1 MVFKIRQKEEITM
14 NTKQNNLHTSE
25 HKQIEALKAKGEI
38 TMKNTIK
45 TNRTVENEAK
55 KAAEAAAKRQAEL
68 DAIQPKDIVGTMDDV
83 ANKVAH
89 TYRDEAGN
97 ARNVTGGAY
106 LQVPSANGGTIAAKT
121 EEELNAIKE
130 RESRGITGDQL
141 LHRTV
146 VINGM
151 SCDCVGATEEE
162 LEADIRAAENYAKAH
177 PNNMLRDTDVAEQL
191 IDADYKK
198 EDLEQVEV
206 NGKTYLISYS
216 EKRVMNL
223 DGTTAVNLEDI
234 PEKLSKASVRT
245 ILVDR
250 LSK

>member
-1 MVFKIRQKEEITM
+1 MLASMTNKH
-14 NTKQNNLHTSE
+14 NNLRESE
-25 HKQIEALKAKGEI
+25 HTEANMAKGEN

-45 TNRTVENEAK
+45 SNRTAELENK
-55 KAAEAAAKRQAEL
+55 KAAEAAAARQAEL
-68 DAIQPKDIVGTMDDV
+68 DAIQPKNIVETMEDV
-83 ANKVAH
+83 KNNVAS
-89 TYRDEAGN
+89 TYRNENGDAQ
-97 ARNVTGGAY
+97 NVRGGDY
-106 LQVPSANGGTIAAKT
+106 IQIPSKNGGTIAAKT
-121 EEELNAIKE
+121 QEELDVIKT
-130 RESRGITGDQL
+130 REENGIQGDQL
-141 LHRTV
+141 LHKIV

-151 SCDCVGATEEE
+151 RCECVGATEEE

-191 IDADYKK
+191 LDAEYKQK
-198 EDLEQVEV
+198 DLEQVEV
-206 NGKTYLISYS
+206 NGKTYLISYA

-234 PEKLSKASVRT
+234 PENLSRASMKT

>member
-1 MVFKIRQKEEITM
+1 MTKSNTNKISQKA
-14 NTKQNNLHTSE
+14 HTDRRKTE
-25 HKQIEALKAKGEI
+25 GEL

-45 TNRTVENEAK
+45 TNRSAELAAK
-55 KAAEAAAKRQAEL
+55 KAAEEAAKRQAEL

-83 ANKVAH
+83 ANNVAH
-89 TYRDEAGN
+89 TYRDEKGN
-97 ARNVTGGAY
+97 AKNVTGGAY
-106 LQVPSANGGTIAAKT
+106 LQVPSKNGGTIAAKT
-121 EEELNAIKE
+121 QEELDAIKE

-141 LHRTV
+141 LHRV
-146 VINGM
+146 VTINGLQ
-151 SCDCVGATEEE
+151 CECVGATEEE

-177 PNNMLRDTDVAEQL
+177 PGNMLRDTDVAEQL
-191 IDADYKK
+191 IDAEYKK

-206 NGKTYLISYS
+206 NGKTYLVSYA

-223 DGTTAVNLEDI
+223 DGTTVVNLDDI
-234 PEKLSKASVRT
+234 PEKLSRASMKT